1 MKYLLPLIFVLVS
14 MSTHAQSHKV
24 EWGDLQRVNGRLIYL
39 LPTKNGEFY
48 ALRWAGGRV
57 LGSYQVS
64 RHQDLGLVN
73 KGRIKTYANQSIAT
87 FEGAR
92 IINGKFVVFLS
103 DKSAGKNRLYMQSY
117 SKDLVVD
124 SVPLELASYSLSK
137 GGQRGWFDIRTS
149 SNGKYVGIVWQIPGK
164 RGLRHTYGFNI
175 FDSTLVSVNEG
186 EYPLPF
192 DAKLS
197 TIHEHH
203 ISNNGEYFLAVTEYD
218 EPEKKRFFKNKF
230 DYKALHIFHI
240 AEDGL
245 QDFELDFEG
254 KRVDA
259 LAMSS
264 DENGIFTITGIYG
277 EKGERSVAGIFHQ
290 RLDVKKNIILQEGF
304 EEFEAEFI
312 TQGWTDQEKKRAD
325 RRVGNGKGEPQL
337 YNYIMRDATLTADG
351 SIVGTM
357 EQYFIQIRSTASGA
371 GGQTSQT
378 YFYYYNDIIAYRINP
393 QGEFEWIEKVRKNQV
408 SANDGGPY
416 SSYESFIDDGK
427 IYFVFNDNI
436 KNYSSEGDFLDDEK
450 IYTANYGKKKN
461 VVAIASIDLETG
473 EKNRET
479 FFDRAKVEALAVPKM
494 FDVDYSNGEMLVYAI
509 WGKKEKIGV
518 IKFKD

>member
-1 MKYLLPLIFVLVS
+1 
-14 MSTHAQSHKV
+14 MSTQAQSHEV
-24 EWGDLQRVNGRLIYL
+24 EWGEMQRVNGRLIYF
-39 LPTKNGEFY
+39 LPTEKGEFY

-64 RHQDLGLVN
+64 RHQDLELVN
-73 KGRIKTYANQSIAT
+73 KGKIKTYANRSIAT

-92 IINGKFVVFLS
+92 VIDNKFVVFLS
-103 DKSAGKNRLYMQSY
+103 DKSEAKNRLYMQVY
-117 SKDLVVD
+117 SKELVVEND
-124 SVPLELASYSLSK
+124 PVELASYSLEK
-137 GGQRGWFDIRTS
+137 GGQRGWFDIKQS
-149 SNGKYVGIVWQIPGK
+149 SNGKYFGVVWQIPGK
-164 RGLRHTYGFNI
+164 RNSRHTYGFKI
-175 FDSTLVSVNEG
+175 FDSNLELVNDG

-192 DAKLS
+192 EAKLS
-197 TIHEHH
+197 TIHKHH

-218 EPEKKRFFKNKF
+218 EPEKKRYFKNKF

-245 QDFELDFEG
+245 QDFVLDFDG

-259 LAMSS
+259 MAMSS

-277 EKGERSVAGIFHQ
+277 EREERAVAGIFHQ
-290 RLDVKKNIILQEGF
+290 RLDLNTNTIVQEGF
-304 EEFEAEFI
+304 EEFEAEFV

-325 RRVGNGKGEPQL
+325 RREENGRGEPQL
-337 YNYIMRDATLTADG
+337 YNYIMRDATIMEDG

-357 EQYFIQIRSTASGA
+357 EQYYIQVRTTSAGA
-371 GGQTSQT
+371 GGQTTQT
-378 YFYYYNDIIAYRINP
+378 YYYYYNDIIAYKINP
-393 QGEFEWIEKVRKNQV
+393 EGDFDWIEKVRKYQV

-436 KNYSSEGDFLDDEK
+436 KNYSPEGRFLDEEK
-450 IYTANYGKKKN
+450 MYTANYGKRKN
-461 VVAIASIDLETG
+461 VVAIASIALETG
-473 EKNRET
+473 EVSRET
-479 FFDRAKVEALAVPKM
+479 FFDRANVEALSVPKM
-494 FDVDYSNGEMLVYAI
+494 FDVDYKNGEMLIYAI